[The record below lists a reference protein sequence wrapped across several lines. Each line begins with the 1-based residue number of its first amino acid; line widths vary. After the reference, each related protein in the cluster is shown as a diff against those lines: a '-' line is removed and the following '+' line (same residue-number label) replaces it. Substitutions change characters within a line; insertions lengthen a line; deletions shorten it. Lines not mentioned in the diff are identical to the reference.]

1 VAKALR
7 VTLGKMTVS
16 KFADNEVGCQI
27 LENVRGCDC
36 FLIQPT
42 SPPVNDNMMELCL
55 IVDTLKRA
63 SAKRITVVMTYFAYG
78 RQDRKTKSRVPIS
91 ASLMARLI
99 QESGVDH
106 VLSVELHSGQIQGF
120 FSIPVDDISVRSVL
134 LKPLERI
141 TFKNPVTV
149 VAPDAAGSSRAEE
162 FKNYFSEQMN
172 IDTSFAVMNKWKL
185 NDESLGMELVG
196 KVQGYDCIIVDDM
209 IDTGKTL
216 LAAVK
221 ELKRCGAQKI
231 YACITH
237 ALFNDIETLK
247 ELINSPDLEKLIVTN
262 TLHHQNP
269 DVVTLLQH
277 SNGKIVVES
286 VGNILAETIRRIHF
300 EESLVTI
307 H

>member
-1 VAKALR
+1 
-7 VTLGKMTVS
+7 
-16 KFADNEVGCQI
+16 
-27 LENVRGCDC
+27 
-36 FLIQPT
+36 
-42 SPPVNDNMMELCL
+42 MELCL

-99 QESGVDH
+99 QEAGADH
-106 VLSVELHSGQIQGF
+106 VLSIELHSGQIQGF
-120 FSIPVDDISVRSVL
+120 FHIPVDDISVRSVL
-134 LKPLERI
+134 LKPLE
-141 TFKNPVTV
+141 TVSFNHPVAI

-172 IDTSFAVMNKWKL
+172 MDTSFAVMNKWKL
-185 NDESLGMELVG
+185 SDESLGMELVG

-216 LAAVK
+216 LAAVL
-221 ELKRCGAQKI
+221 ELKKSGAQKI

-237 ALFNDIETLK
+237 GLFNDHETLK
-247 ELINSPDLEKLIVTN
+247 KLIEAPELEKLIVTN
-262 TLHHQNP
+262 TLHHTDP
-269 DVVTLLQH
+269 DVVSLLKQ
-277 SNGKIVVES
+277 SNGKIVVQN